1 MIPAGD
7 RAAAGRNP
15 SEVTVLRPELG
26 ATSPR
31 LARDYFREL
40 LRDSQPHP
48 GLSAERERWLRGCR
62 VEGREERLFEFEMLL
77 RGIERYFKLHNLPI
91 DSVARPV
98 VTRDF
103 GEELRDV
110 RDALGQAI
118 KLSRRLLD
126 PGEDQRMLFR
136 RYVESQLVDDRVR
149 RALLEEELEEDT
161 PQESLFLL
169 RQSFESLRTIVDS
182 LLKLETVSFRVF
194 HEVGNLA
201 LRAILQNQYFRPFRP
216 LEFCIE
222 FDRVKSVPILDAL
235 RRLADPERRLFTT
248 AFLGL
253 FRLLHYLA
261 YVRPA
266 TKGVERRARVV
277 LSLVRSESLTLVG
290 YLKTEVAARSGL
302 RRHQGAALRVAR
314 DLGRHAE
321 AAGRRLR
328 HEGSDAAVVLAVARE
343 YAEEVR
349 QLVVRLAAAVDSR
362 PGVEEMTFGRLASA
376 VTMAQRL
383 RNDLWVFSRLCR
395 ATEDVLSR
403 PQDDAGPAL
412 SALWSF
418 LGYFQDVA
426 YQLLRYGDLAPVD
439 QFAAILRELEHVPS
453 GPGARNRLAQ
463 DCREFAEAAES
474 CFVAVGRRSD
484 VAGRRFD
491 EHHARAVLERF
502 QRS

>member
-1 MIPAGD
+1 LNPAGD
-7 RAAAGRNP
+7 RSAAARGP
-15 SEVTVLRPELG
+15 SEVTVLRPDLG
-26 ATSPR
+26 AASPR

-103 GEELRDV
+103 AEELRDV

-136 RYVESQLVDDRVR
+136 RYVESQLVDDRAR

-169 RQSFESLRTIVDS
+169 RQSFESLRTVVDS

-235 RRLADPERRLFTT
+235 RRLGDPERRLFTT

-266 TKGVERRARVV
+266 PKGVERRSRVV

-321 AAGRRLR
+321 AAGKRLR
-328 HEGSDAAVVLAVARE
+328 HEGTDSAAVLEVAKE

-349 QLVVRLAAAVDSR
+349 HLVLRLAVAVDAR

-383 RNDLWVFSRLCR
+383 RNDLWVFARLSR
-395 ATEDVLSR
+395 ATEDVLTR

-439 QFAAILRELEHVPS
+439 QFAAILRELEHVPT
-453 GPGARNRLAQ
+453 GPGARNRLAE
-463 DCREFAEAAES
+463 DCREFAEAADA

-491 EHHARAVLERF
+491 ESHARAVLERF
-502 QRS
+502 QGS

>member
-7 RAAAGRNP
+7 RAAAGHP

-136 RYVESQLVDDRVR
+136 RYVESQLVDDRAR

-277 LSLVRSESLTLVG
+277 LSLARSESLTLVG

-328 HEGSDAAVVLAVARE
+328 HVGSDAAVVLAVARE